1 MNSANGAHFSTE
13 EIIMRFGRHVSC
25 RITSTL
31 LLLLVCGIS
40 AFAQNGKLSLRVTP
54 KQAYIYVDDRTISEA
69 SKHRSLTLSAGEHKI
84 EVVNYGYQPET
95 RTVNITA
102 GKTVILD
109 VALEAVAGKV
119 SGYFGAITIEGA
131 NRDAVLLN
139 GKTPDYFVGHGDEF
153 NNELWSKQELVVLPG
168 TYQLTIKRE
177 DKDVWSGPVNVAA
190 NQRVVVDAR
199 KGIRKTVPWKRGEK
213 LGTIP
218 RFKAGTASATVAVTK
233 PTAELSAETAKINCG
248 EPSQL
253 KWTSSDAPQI
263 EISPVGTVAASG
275 YLAIQ
280 PKQTTTYDL
289 TASGPGGTATSSVTV
304 DVNSDIQAD
313 LGLSQTEVHYK
324 RVGDEVIEDD
334 KTALNWTA
342 TNASTVS
349 IDSLGTV
356 DPSGSRS
363 FTVAPQK
370 SDFGPVDE
378 TVTYTLKASNEC
390 GGAETQTVA
399 LHIVGSIEPG
409 ALSMRSVY
417 FPTDQPG
424 TRKSGAGLLDSEKE
438 TLKTIA
444 QEFKKYLNFKPD
456 ARLMLSGYADRRG
469 PKTYNQRLSERRAE
483 LVKSFLVD
491 EGVPE
496 ANIETRAFGKD
507 KNLTADD
514 VKQLLNE
521 NTGLNDDAR
530 QSVIRKFGNVVL
542 AYNRRVDLTL
552 SSTGQESAQVYPF
565 NTNDY
570 AQLVDRKGTKK
581 AKRMELATE
590 REKESAGN

>member
-54 KQAYIYVDDRTISEA
+54 KQAYIYVDDRAISEA

-153 NNELWSKQELVVLPG
+153 NNELWSKQELVVPPG

-218 RFKAGTASATVAVTK
+218 RFKAGTASATVAVAK

>member
-40 AFAQNGKLSLRVTP
+40 AFAQNRKLSLRVTP

-153 NNELWSKQELVVLPG
+153 NNELWSKQELVVPPG

-218 RFKAGTASATVAVTK
+218 RFKAGTASATVAVAK

-542 AYNRRVDLTL
+542 AYNRRVDLTERMGL
-552 SSTGQESAQVYPF
+552 IDLIDCNRIFESRHACLAAYNSENLLENGASRGKTRITG
-565 NTNDY
+565 
-570 AQLVDRKGTKK
+570 
-581 AKRMELATE
+581 
-590 REKESAGN
+590 